1 MSDPLSVAA
10 GVVALVTFGVQASSS
25 LLQLIKDFKR
35 APSTVRTLKE
45 ELEALVAVLQAL
57 KATIEDTESDFTPLK
72 TPLYQCS
79 KACHDFEA
87 ILSHFAG
94 RTHSAKT
101 SFQDWTKLKYL
112 GSDIHGFKDMIAGY
126 KATISIAICNVNLR
140 SSALTLGAFNEYK
153 DMIAN
158 TTYDLENRLRDIDA
172 KLQIVVSRSADGT
185 EESPIV
191 REQMQEEKNSILKCL
206 EICDN
211 VSEHITVLQRKTPRN
226 VSTSS
231 SSHER
236 AESTNRPAVSAWLAA
251 ANNLTGCRGQLET
264 HLQRLSDKSKQPSD
278 EFDPEATQAKK
289 DDLLREINSLQR
301 SIDICDDAYKEAD
314 RNRTNVFEEVLMG
327 DDGRQVIASTVG
339 DLIFARKIKIGSRS
353 VQMLGQMS
361 DLTIQHA
368 TSNRDVVVSKESQQ
382 RPEVRGE
389 DFEGRYG
396 AGRDLRP
403 QTSPKLN

>member
-1 MSDPLSVAA
+1 
-10 GVVALVTFGVQASSS
+10 
-25 LLQLIKDFKR
+25 
-35 APSTVRTLKE
+35 
-45 ELEALVAVLQAL
+45 
-57 KATIEDTESDFTPLK
+57 
-72 TPLYQCS
+72 
-79 KACHDFEA
+79 
-87 ILSHFAG
+87 
-94 RTHSAKT
+94 
-101 SFQDWTKLKYL
+101 
-112 GSDIHGFKDMIAGY
+112 
-126 KATISIAICNVNLR
+126 
-140 SSALTLGAFNEYK
+140 
-153 DMIAN
+153 MIAN

-191 REQMQEEKNSILKCL
+191 REQMQEEKDSILKCL

-211 VSEHITVLQRKTPRN
+211 VSEHITVLQRKTPRI

-236 AESTNRPAVSAWLAA
+236 AEATNRPAVSAWLAA
-251 ANNLTGCRGQLET
+251 ASNLTGCRGQLET

-278 EFDPEATQAKK
+278 EFDPEAAQANKE
-289 DDLLREINSLQR
+289 DLLREINSLQR

-314 RNRTNVFEEVLMG
+314 RNRTNIFEDVLVG

-339 DLIFARKIKIGSRS
+339 DLIFAKKIKTGSRS

-368 TSNRDVVVSKESQQ
+368 TSNRDGVASKESLQ
-382 RPEVRGE
+382 RPEVRSE

-396 AGRDLRP
+396 AGRDLHP
-403 QTSPKLN
+403 QTSTNLNQK